1 MIFHLIAYRPSERED
16 RAATQVRNMEA
27 GTETEAMEGGC
38 LLAFCPWLFIL
49 LPCTSKDHQLRGDIA
64 HSGLD
69 LLTSINNQEKA
80 PPRTSL
86 EADVVKTFSQLKV
99 HLCRRP

>member
-1 MIFHLIAYRPSERED
+1 
-16 RAATQVRNMEA
+16 MEA

-49 LPCTSKDHQLRGDIA
+49 LPCTSKDHQPRGDIT
-64 HSGLD
+64 HSALD
-69 LLTSINNQEKA
+69 LLMSINNQEKA

-86 EADVVKTFSQLKV
+86 EAGVVDILSIESPSLQKTLVCVKLSKNEKKN
-99 HLCRRP
+99 